1 MTGLELLDVPFELVI
16 VTVTAV
22 NGTVV
27 PGAAVYVNCTVIV
40 NWPPKAVEAAL
51 LYQVVN
57 AAVSGTATFDEVS
70 VAFVGATNVNTALV
84 ISRVDENPVTEMLN
98 PLRVTV
104 PIVTPFM
111 TGGVAFTVTTV
122 GAGGGSEVP
131 LES

>member
-1 MTGLELLDVPFELVI
+1 MVI
-16 VTVTAV
+16 VTLNAV

-40 NWPPKAVEAAL
+40 NWLPKGVEVAL
-51 LYQVVN
+51 PYQVVN
-57 AAVSGTATFDEVS
+57 AVVSGTVIAGEVS

-98 PLRVTV
+98 PLPVTV
-104 PIVTPFM
+104 PIVTPLM
-111 TGGVAFTVTTV
+111 TGGVVFTVTMM
-122 GAGGGSEVP
+122 GAGGGSVVP